1 MFTGAIYFSA
11 AFKGNC
17 QGKVSNNG
25 DVLCLVAKYLTP

>member
-17 QGKVSNNG
+17 QGKVSKNK
-25 DVLCLVAKYLTP
+25 DLLCLVAKYLI